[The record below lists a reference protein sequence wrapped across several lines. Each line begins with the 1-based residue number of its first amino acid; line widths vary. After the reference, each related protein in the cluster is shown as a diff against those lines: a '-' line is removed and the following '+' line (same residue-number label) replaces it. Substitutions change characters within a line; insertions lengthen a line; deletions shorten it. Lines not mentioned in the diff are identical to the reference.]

1 MHCHQRVRHL
11 LRRPE
16 CEGPDG
22 CSQCGAH
29 FGWVH
34 KSGRRQLGPD
44 ERKRACYTHSAMYRI
59 LIALSLVTTSLA
71 SCKKKKDEF
80 AAQDVKLEVYQRD
93 IAPARSALHESPPSW
108 LGTPPACPANVLPKQ
123 FVEPGFS
130 LEDCAG
136 SKIDQC
142 LEMCKNATVSACYSA
157 ALILQSESP
166 ESDRRLSTPLFARAC
181 QLGDASACTNW
192 ASALRE
198 DPSNQ
203 DCRRDTFEA
212 TCQRGQDPWGCTM
225 YSYILANQG
234 LDEANLRT
242 IRGLSDTAC
251 RYGEEDP
258 ACQAMRDLL
267 KQADRPAE
275 AEAFRDGGAR

>member
-1 MHCHQRVRHL
+1 
-11 LRRPE
+11 
-16 CEGPDG
+16 
-22 CSQCGAH
+22 
-29 FGWVH
+29 
-34 KSGRRQLGPD
+34 
-44 ERKRACYTHSAMYRI
+44 MYRI

-93 IAPARSALHESPPSW
+93 VAPTRSALDKSPPSW

-136 SKIDQC
+136 SKIEQC
-142 LEMCKNATVSACYSA
+142 LEMCKNSAVSACYSA
-157 ALILQSESP
+157 ALILQAESP

-192 ASALRE
+192 ASALDDE
-198 DPSNQ
+198 DQSSL

-212 TCQRGQDPWGCTM
+212 TCKRGQDPWGCTM

-234 LDEANLRT
+234 LDEVNLRT
-242 IRGLSDTAC
+242 IRSLSNTAC
-251 RYGEEDP
+251 RYGEDDP

-267 KQADRPAE
+267 KQADAPV
-275 AEAFRDGGAR
+275 EAFRDGGAR